1 MDDIIKLKCPLDG
14 IVLTI
19 KNEPGIEKRVLTC
32 PVCKRKYPFSQFRM
46 DAQKP
51 APAAGPSAESAG
63 GAKPTGGVCL
73 HDADD
78 NTDLVSVNFTLGKV
92 VIPGTVIAYQLMPG
106 RTIIGRKSAS
116 STANFQ
122 IDTAGKKGMSR
133 EHLLIEVTKEPGKGF
148 VHSLSLFKKQTNTT
162 YVNNQPLAYGDSVVL
177 SHGDVIQMPDAVLQ
191 FEVPDDEG
199 TEFNGHM
206 P

>member
-19 KNEPGIEKRVLTC
+19 KNEPGIENRVLTC
-32 PVCKRKYPFSQFRM
+32 PICKHKYPFSQFRM

-133 EHLLIEVTKEPGKGF
+133 EHLLIEVTKVPGKGF

-162 YVNNQPLAYGDSVVL
+162 LLNNQPVAFGDSIVL
-177 SHGDVIQMPDAVLQ
+177 DHGDIIQLPDTTLR
-191 FEVPDDEG
+191 FEIPDEDE
-199 TEFNGHM
+199 TVF
-206 P
+206 

>member
-32 PVCKRKYPFSQFRM
+32 PVCKRKYPFSEFRM

-51 APAAGPSAESAG
+51 APAAGPSAMSAG

-78 NTDLVSVNFTLGKV
+78 NTNLVRGDFTLGTAAT
-92 VIPGTVIAYQLMPG
+92 PGPVIASPLTPA

-116 STANFQ
+116 STAKFQ

-133 EHLLIEVTKEPGKGF
+133 EHLLIEVKKVPGKGF
-148 VHSLSLFKKQTNTT
+148 VHSLSLFKNRTNTT
-162 YVNNQPLAYGDSVVL
+162 YVNNQPLSYGDSVVL
-177 SHGDVIQMPDAVLQ
+177 NHGDVIQMPDAVLR
-191 FEVPDDEG
+191 FEIPDDEG
-199 TEFNGHM
+199 TEL
-206 P
+206 

>member
-1 MDDIIKLKCPLDG
+1 MTDKQITMDNIIKLKCPLDG

-19 KNEPGIEKRVLTC
+19 KYEPGIENRVLTC

-46 DAQKP
+46 DAQNP
-51 APAAGPSAESAG
+51 APAPAP
-63 GAKPTGGVCL
+63 
-73 HDADD
+73 DD
-78 NTDLVSVNFTLGKV
+78 TNLVSVNFTLGKV

-106 RTIIGRKSAS
+106 RNIIGRKSAS

-133 EHLLIEVTKEPGKGF
+133 EHLIIEVTKKPDKGF
-148 VHSLSLFKKQTNTT
+148 VHSLSLFKQRTNTT

-177 SHGDVIQMPDAVLQ
+177 SHGDVIQMPDAVLR
-191 FEVPDDEG
+191 FEIPDDEG
-199 TEFNGHM
+199 TEF
-206 P
+206 